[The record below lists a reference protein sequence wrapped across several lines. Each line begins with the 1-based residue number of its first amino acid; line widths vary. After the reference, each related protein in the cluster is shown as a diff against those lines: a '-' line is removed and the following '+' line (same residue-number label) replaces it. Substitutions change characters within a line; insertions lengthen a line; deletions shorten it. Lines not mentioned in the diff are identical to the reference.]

1 MINWFKYL
9 KRLRK
14 GEQLKLLASIHL
26 IQLGRIEGFDMKKLV
41 NHENLYRIRIGKF
54 RIIYKKEGD
63 SNKIIDLDERND
75 NTYKNL

>member
-1 MINWFKYL
+1 MINWLKYL

-14 GEQLKLLASIHL
+14 KEQLKLLAIIHL
-26 IQLGRIEGFDMKKLV
+26 IEIGRMNGFDIKKIT
-41 NHENLYRIRIGKF
+41 NQNNLYRIRIGKF
-54 RIIYKKEGD
+54 RIVYQKGTD